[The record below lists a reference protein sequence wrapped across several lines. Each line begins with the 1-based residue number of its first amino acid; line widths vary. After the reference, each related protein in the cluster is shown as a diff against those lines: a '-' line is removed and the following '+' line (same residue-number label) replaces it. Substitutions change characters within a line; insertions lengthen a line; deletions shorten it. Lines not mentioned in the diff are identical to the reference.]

1 MTTLIRR
8 ELPIKAKVV
17 DQGQGIVEYVASDE
31 TKDSYSEVIRANGWR
46 FDQFEKNAPFVD
58 SHDYSNIEN
67 LLGKVI
73 DYRVEGKQLI
83 ETVQWAIDV
92 PTNQKARI
100 GWDMTRAGYL
110 CAVSVGFRPT
120 RMATKWDNDPASYQQ
135 QMKELGNPDGVRAV
149 YIEQQ
154 QIELSACI
162 IGANPNALANMGK
175 AYKAGA
181 ITDDDLRFLSAELA
195 KRTASP
201 THLGHVD
208 EQAEARAQDEFLR
221 KFNAVLKRL

>member
-8 ELPIKAKVV
+8 ELPIKAKVI
-17 DQGQGIVEYVASDE
+17 DQGQGIVEYIASNE
-31 TKDSYSEVIRANGWR
+31 AKDSYNEIIRANGWR
-46 FDQFEKNAPFVD
+46 FSQFAKNAPFVD

-73 DYRVEGKQLI
+73 EYKVVGNQLI

-92 PTNQKARI
+92 PSNQKARI

-120 RMATKWDNDPASYQQ
+120 KYATKWDNDPAMYGQ
-135 QMKELGNPDGVRAV
+135 QMKELGNPVGVQVV
-149 YIEQQ
+149 YIEQE

-162 IGANPNALANMGK
+162 IGANPDALVNVGK
-175 AYKAGA
+175 SYKAGA
-181 ITDDDLRFLSAELA
+181 ITDDDVRFLSAELA
-195 KRTASP
+195 KRTASS
-201 THLGHVD
+201 TSLGHVQ
-208 EQAEARAQDEFLR
+208 EQAEARARDEFLR

>member
-1 MTTLIRR
+1 MSLIIRR
-8 ELPIKAKVV
+8 ELPIQARIL

-31 TKDSYSEVIRANGWR
+31 TKDSYAEVIRASGWM
-46 FDQFEKNAPFVD
+46 FDQFAKNSPFVD

-110 CAVSVGFRPT
+110 CAVSVGFRPVQ
-120 RMATKWDNDPASYQQ
+120 MATKWDNDPTIYGQ
-135 QMKELGNPDGVRAV
+135 QMKELGNPEGVRAV
-149 YIEQQ
+149 YIRQQ
-154 QIELSACI
+154 QIELSSCI
-162 IGANPNALANMGK
+162 IGANPNALLNMGK
-175 AYKAGA
+175 AFKAGA
-181 ITDDDLRFLSAELA
+181 ITDDDVLFISAELA
-195 KRTASP
+195 KRTAFS
-201 THLGHVD
+201 TQLGHVE
-208 EQAEARAQDEFLR
+208 EQAEARARDEFLR
-221 KFNAVLKRL
+221 KFNAVVSRL